1 MNLKNINEILKQNNL
16 TINDIS
22 NLAKRFEHLNLK
34 NDEDLKLAIKQIAN
48 FLGKE
53 VSQEN
58 QNKMIET
65 LKKGNFKL

>member
-1 MNLKNINEILKQNNL
+1 M
-16 TINDIS
+16 TIHDIS
-22 NLAKRFEHLNLK
+22 NLAKKFEHLNLK
-34 NDEDLKLAIKQIAN
+34 KDEDLKLAISQIAT

-53 VSQEN
+53 VSDEN